1 MYKLCRVVDLT
12 NFIQIHWFLSKFV
25 TFMIDVIILRIN
37 KQMLS
42 LGKISICV
50 RFVQKEILELKR
62 SEGCGVSIEYPLHQK
77 TSDQF
82 KRGVFSF
89 KRNNI

>member
-1 MYKLCRVVDLT
+1 MILK
-12 NFIQIHWFLSKFV
+12 

-37 KQMLS
+37 KQMFS
-42 LGKISICV
+42 LGKISISV
-50 RFVQKEILELKR
+50 RFVEKEILELKR

-82 KRGVFSF
+82 KRGGRGYSHLKEIIFNKKLENF
-89 KRNNI
+89 ILI